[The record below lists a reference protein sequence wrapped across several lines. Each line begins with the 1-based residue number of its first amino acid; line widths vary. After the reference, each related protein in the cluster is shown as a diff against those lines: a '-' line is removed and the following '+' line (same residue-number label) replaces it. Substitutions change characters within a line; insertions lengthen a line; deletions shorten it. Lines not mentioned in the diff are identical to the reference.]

1 MKRILTSIRIIMS
14 TRTRKEKMKTLIK
27 GTYKGE
33 ILLPKPVK
41 AGKDFSVVRANGVR
55 ILIPAAK
62 TNDPKFAPK
71 IKLK

>member
-1 MKRILTSIRIIMS
+1 
-14 TRTRKEKMKTLIK
+14 MKTLIK

-33 ILLPKPVK
+33 ILLPTPVK

-55 ILIPAAK
+55 ILVPAAK